1 MANHGGARKGAGRKT
16 KAEELKVQKLGISAI
31 EKIYGSV
38 DDYYQHLAKESK
50 ESFPHLKL
58 LHEYVFGKAPDVVH
72 NINENYN
79 TELTPERVKQINQ
92 MLEDAY

>member
-38 DDYYQHLAKESK
+38 DGYYQHLAKESK

>member
-31 EKIYGSV
+31 ENIYGSV
-38 DDYYQHLAKESK
+38 DLYYEHLAKESR

-72 NINENYN
+72 NINENFN
-79 TELTPERVKQINQ
+79 TDLTPEKIKLIKDTFEN
-92 MLEDAY
+92 AY